1 MPCDL
6 HVHTSASDGTE
17 SPAEVVEKARRAGL
31 TALAITDHDTVMGV
45 APALEAGREVG
56 LAVLPGVELAAEEE
70 DGGEVHILGYLFDP
84 HHPLLQETL
93 ARLEKAR
100 LARVERMVEKI
111 RALGIPLA
119 LERVLALA
127 GGGTVGRPHVARALV
142 EIGAVESVAEAFAR
156 YLERHGPAYVPRLK
170 MAPEEAVLLIRR
182 AGGIAVLAHP
192 GLSCGEELIPR
203 LVSAGLQGLE
213 VYHPEHTPQMVEHYR
228 ELCRRHGLLA
238 TGGSDY
244 HGAGHRRYSRL
255 GGVTVPAEV
264 VEEMLA
270 LVGKSV

>member
-17 SPAEVVEKARRAGL
+17 NPAEVVEKAGKAGL
-31 TALAITDHDTVMGV
+31 TALAVTDHDTIRGV
-45 APALEAGREVG
+45 APALEAGREIG
-56 LAVLPGVELAAEEE
+56 ITVLPGVELAAEEE
-70 DGGEVHILGYLFDP
+70 DGEVHLLGYLFDP
-84 HHPLLQETL
+84 HHPLLREEL

-127 GGGTVGRPHVARALV
+127 GEGTVGRPHVARALV
-142 EIGAVESVAEAFAR
+142 EIGAVGSVAEAFAR

-182 AGGIAVLAHP
+182 AGGVAVLAHP
-192 GLSCGEELIPR
+192 GLSRCEELIPR

-228 ELCRRHGLLA
+228 GLCRRYGLLA

-255 GGVTVPAEV
+255 GEVTAPDEV
-264 VEEMLA
+264 VEKMLA
-270 LVGKSV
+270 LAGRTA